1 MILYHI
7 NIIYIYIDCITI
19 VLTFHIFNPVM
30 PAKVA
35 KDLHC
40 CHPDW
45 WGVQDFQ
52 AEIIIFSS
60 GIDPNFKSLGPQISG
75 CKFIYSIYVYLILY
89 IYIIFLPI
97 RVFITC
103 SIWLDL
109 YPSIKIIQNPM
120 QSRELPNKQIVFRQ
134 QNHISNPY
142 GGFLKWIHPK
152 PSKTMQPLES
162 CNHGEER
169 GSVKS
174 QPFSLRPKRPWPHW
188 AARTP
193 PLAKAQAT
201 STKSATANSELRH
214 LGSTPAPPDP
224 PGLLEFSIS
233 NTTWWF
239 N

>member
-1 MILYHI
+1 
-7 NIIYIYIDCITI
+7 
-19 VLTFHIFNPVM
+19 M

-75 CKFIYSIYVYLILY
+75 CKFIYSIYVYNI

-134 QNHISNPY
+134 QII
-142 GGFLKWIHPK
+142 FLTHMEV
-152 PSKTMQPLES
+152 S
-162 CNHGEER
+162 
-169 GSVKS
+169 
-174 QPFSLRPKRPWPHW
+174 
-188 AARTP
+188 
-193 PLAKAQAT
+193 
-201 STKSATANSELRH
+201 
-214 LGSTPAPPDP
+214 
-224 PGLLEFSIS
+224 
-233 NTTWWF
+233 
-239 N
+239 